1 MWVLGLPYA
10 SLTRKQGTATVTET
24 VYFTRKQRLGVI
36 LKLHRLEKH
45 FPHLLFDF
53 FYFHNNT
60 SKINDSRVS
69 IIHG

>member
-1 MWVLGLPYA
+1 MQVLGLPYA
-10 SLTRKQGTATVTET
+10 SFTRKQGTVTGT
-24 VYFTRKQRLGVI
+24 VYFTRKQRVGMI
-36 LKLHRLEKH
+36 LKLHRPEKH

-60 SKINDSRVS
+60 SKINDSPVS